1 VLNSETWE
9 NILNHILP
17 VAKEELH
24 ASFYGNIL
32 KNFSRGLKV
41 GVSGKGEYCEVTV
54 SHGLVCRY
62 VLVFVYHTYII
73 RGLCHDHSSVA
84 DPDLDPPD
92 PAVFGPPRIRSILEF
107 QGYTC
112 RFS

>member
-1 VLNSETWE
+1 VLNSQTWE

-54 SHGLVCRY
+54 SHGLVCR
-62 VLVFVYHTYII
+62 
-73 RGLCHDHSSVA
+73 SVTTTV
-84 DPDLDPPD
+84 
-92 PAVFGPPRIRSILEF
+92 AVFGGVE
-107 QGYTC
+107 G
-112 RFS
+112 

>member
-1 VLNSETWE
+1 MCAVLNSETWE

-54 SHGLVCRY
+54 SHGLVCRS
-62 VLVFVYHTYII
+62 VLYLKITVF
-73 RGLCHDHSSVA
+73 
-84 DPDLDPPD
+84 
-92 PAVFGPPRIRSILEF
+92 FLEKNL
-107 QGYTC
+107 
-112 RFS
+112 

>member
-32 KNFSRGLKV
+32 KNFSRGLKA
-41 GVSGKGEYCEVTV
+41 
-54 SHGLVCRY
+54 GLEKTR
-62 VLVFVYHTYII
+62 LF
-73 RGLCHDHSSVA
+73 
-84 DPDLDPPD
+84 
-92 PAVFGPPRIRSILEF
+92 F
-107 QGYTC
+107 
-112 RFS
+112 